1 MERTAGAR
9 WNFRPRPQF
18 MLGLASFLWLL
29 SAASFWSRGKIG
41 LLPPGAALFLSFLGT
56 LGLLTGALLLLVAL
70 VQQKRA
76 VTLHPPSSTFILRK
90 KMVQS
95 AYRVVVKE
103 TQVSGRTL
111 VSLWAVLENGTEILL
126 VPGTFESA
134 RGRLE
139 ELATSLRRLRREGEV
154 ESDDELSPPRK
165 IDLEGWIGVVFG
177 LLWSVVGYLRAPHL
191 LWEISDGYGVLVWPF
206 GLFVLSMGILELAG
220 IPIIR
225 AGRKNNPIVLIGVL
239 LLAVYAGLSL
249 VAL

>member
-29 SAASFWSRGKIG
+29 SAASFWSSGKIG
-41 LLPPGAALFLSFLGT
+41 LLPPGAALYLSFLGT

-76 VTLHPPSSTFILRK
+76 VTLHPPSSTFILK
-90 KMVQS
+90 KRMVQS
-95 AYRVVVKE
+95 AYRVVVRE
-103 TQVSGRTL
+103 TQVSGLTL

-139 ELATSLRRLRREGEV
+139 QLATSLRREGEV

-177 LLWSVVGYLRAPHL
+177 LLWSVVGYLWAPHL